1 MTEEARQ
8 ANERGKDWLK
18 KSSVNGTA
26 SRGCA
31 EKYGLWLQ
39 RLSRENDHIG
49 YAKVASQE
57 DLSNAISDMLRKVV
71 DERAIQDPRIDARSQ
86 GRMTILTR
94 VHGVEIGGEDLPQT
108 DWQKSVEAFVQDE
121 SYSNDMSSCD
131 ELDRQFEEE

>member
-8 ANERGKDWLK
+8 ANERGKDWLNIRALRK
-18 KSSVNGTA
+18 QG
-26 SRGCA
+26 A

-71 DERAIQDPRIDARSQ
+71 DQRAIQDPRIDARSQ